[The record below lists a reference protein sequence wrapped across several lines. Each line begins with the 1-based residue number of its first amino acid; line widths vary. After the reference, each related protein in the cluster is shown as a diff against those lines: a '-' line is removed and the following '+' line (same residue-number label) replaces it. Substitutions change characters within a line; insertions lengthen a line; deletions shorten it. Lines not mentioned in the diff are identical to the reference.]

1 MSGANKMIWEMFKF
15 YFAVLLLCHFI
26 GDYYLQTKKMAD
38 SKEKD
43 YRKTI
48 IHGILYTIPF
58 IIAFAIGAV
67 YLRDWESSMY
77 LFLVLAIAS
86 ISHLLID
93 LIKCRKIKTDSA
105 KTENEN
111 ERDSEEG
118 KGDSHDNEKDD
129 SAFLFIADQ
138 SAHILILAALAGI
151 INSNKLYTSIWSSF
165 SEYSEVLYLTL
176 LIIFIMVPASVIFKK
191 IFKKFQPNSEPSES
205 IKGAGEIIGFLERIL
220 TAVFF
225 IMGEFTAVGFIIA
238 AKSIARYDK
247 ISKDVVFAE
256 YYLIGTLYSILVTVA
271 AFVLLYFL

>member
-58 IIAFAIGAV
+58 IIAFAIGTV

-105 KTENEN
+105 KPENEN

-118 KGDSHDNEKDD
+118 KGDNHDNEKDD

-151 INSNKLYTSIWSSF
+151 INSNKLYASIWSSF

-176 LIIFIMVPASVIFKK
+176 LIIFTMVPASVIFKK